1 MQQPIQL
8 SIPEPCH
15 QDWNKMTPNDQGR
28 FCTSCSKTVVDFSN
42 MSDAALLQ
50 YFENLKDSNVCGRVY
65 TDQLERSIQP
75 VAKPRKKI
83 FVYWQYLLA
92 FVMMITKGQMAKA
105 QGVMKSGEVN
115 MNITLGDTILLPT
128 QSPISNEIIVGGLT
142 SKRARGIQE
151 LMANKIQQ
159 LQIVDTAGLP
169 IASASVI
176 LFPANKTMITD
187 ENGYADMSHYPLTE
201 SIEVSAVGFTN
212 HKLSVKYIRNARVV
226 LQKTA
231 VILDNVILE
240 SSYTTKT
247 RMGAMT
253 AGMIIACRTNSTII
267 SDTLQNIKARFNPP
281 FKLYP
286 NPAQPGQSFTIELKQ
301 AGSYR
306 IRISDATGRQLL
318 QQLLNVAVKND
329 SQQIPI
335 PANWSGGSY
344 LVTVIDEKG
353 KLVGTNKLL
362 LQ

>member
-8 SIPEPCH
+8 SIPEPCL

-28 FCTSCSKTVVDFSN
+28 FCSSCSKTVVDFST
-42 MSDAALLQ
+42 MSDAALMN

-65 TDQLERSIQP
+65 TDQLDRNIEP
-75 VAKPRKKI
+75 AANPRKKI

-92 FVMMITKGQMAKA
+92 FVMMVTKGQMAKA
-105 QGVMKSGEVN
+105 QGAVKSGEVK
-115 MNITLGDTILLPT
+115 MNKTLGDTILLPT

-151 LMANKIQQ
+151 LMANKTQQ

-169 IASASVI
+169 IPSASVI
-176 LFPANKTMITD
+176 LFPSNITIITD
-187 ENGYADMSHYPLTE
+187 ENGNADMSHYPLTE
-201 SIEVSAVGFTN
+201 SIEVSAVGFAN
-212 HKLSVKYIRNARVV
+212 NKLSVKYIRNARVV

-231 VILDNVILE
+231 IVLDNVVLE
-240 SSYTTKT
+240 SSNTTKT
-247 RMGAMT
+247 RMGAMS
-253 AGMIIACRTNSTII
+253 AGMIIACTINSTMI
-267 SDTLQNIKARFNPP
+267 SDTLQNIKARFTPS

-318 QQLLNVAVKND
+318 QQLVNVRVKNGT
-329 SQQIPI
+329 QEIPI
-335 PANWSGGSY
+335 PAHWSGGSY
-344 LVTVIDEKG
+344 LVTAIDEKG

>member
-42 MSDAALLQ
+42 MSDAALMQ

-65 TDQLERSIQP
+65 TDQLDRSIVP
-75 VAKPRKKI
+75 AAKPRKKI

-105 QGVMKSGEVN
+105 QGAMKSGEVN
-115 MNITLGDTILLPT
+115 MNKTLGDTILLPI
-128 QSPISNEIIVGGLT
+128 QSPISNEIMVGGLT
-142 SKRARGIQE
+142 SKRTRGIQK

-169 IASASVI
+169 IPSASVT
-176 LFPANKTMITD
+176 LFPANKTFVTD
-187 ENGYADMSHYPLTE
+187 EEGFANMSHYPLTDR
-201 SIEVSAVGFTN
+201 IEVSAIGYVN
-212 HKLSVKYIRNARVV
+212 SSISVKHIQNARVILKKSTLV
-226 LQKTA
+226 LDTL
-231 VILDNVILE
+231 ILQSYSTSLLTTRAGGIGITRRNVF
-240 SSYTTKT
+240 S
-247 RMGAMT
+247 
-253 AGMIIACRTNSTII
+253 I
-267 SDTLQNIKARFNPP
+267 SDTLQNIKARFNPS

-286 NPAQPGQSFTIELKQ
+286 NPAQAGQSFTIELKK

-329 SQQIPI
+329 TQLIPV
-335 PANWSGGSY
+335 PAHWSGGSY
-344 LVTVIDEKG
+344 VVTVIDEKG

>member
-28 FCTSCSKTVVDFSN
+28 FCTSCSKTVVDFST
-42 MSDAALLQ
+42 MSDAALMQ

-92 FVMMITKGQMAKA
+92 FVMMIAKGQMAKA
-105 QGVMKSGEVN
+105 QGAMKSGEVK
-115 MNITLGDTILLPT
+115 MNKTLGDTILLPT

-151 LMANKIQQ
+151 LMVNKIQQ

-169 IASASVI
+169 IASASVM

-201 SIEVSAVGFTN
+201 SIEVSAFGYTSS
-212 HKLSVKYIRNARVV
+212 KLLVKNIPIAKVV
-226 LQKTA
+226 LMTSA
-231 VILDNVILE
+231 VTLDTVLVQSYGTMGKMNMISGAMSFVRTENLNVI
-240 SSYTTKT
+240 
-247 RMGAMT
+247 
-253 AGMIIACRTNSTII
+253 
-267 SDTLQNIKARFNPP
+267 DTLQNIKARFNPP

-318 QQLLNVAVKND
+318 QQLLNVAVKNAA
-329 SQQIPI
+329 QQIPI
-335 PANWSGGSY
+335 PAHWSGGSY